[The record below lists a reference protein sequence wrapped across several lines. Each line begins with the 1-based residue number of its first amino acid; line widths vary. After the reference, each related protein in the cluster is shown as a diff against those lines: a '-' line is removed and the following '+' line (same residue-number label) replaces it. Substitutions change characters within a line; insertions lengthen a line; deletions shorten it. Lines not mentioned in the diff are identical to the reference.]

1 MPSGGSATAVACWLM
16 TDVPTQLSPDEL
28 ASALEREA
36 DEREAQHGA
45 EARLYAQLDDFIGLD
60 ILIARHM
67 GDAHT
72 CRVCAVRIE
81 ASDQLV
87 IGIVER
93 RMLDGGA
100 YIGVE
105 HFETSCSG
113 CREQLTARTGARSGS
128 MERPGSGIVYVPRMM
143 MIEGTS

>member
-1 MPSGGSATAVACWLM
+1 MPSGGSATAVACLLM
-16 TDVPTQLSPDEL
+16 TDVPTQLAPDEL
-28 ASALEREA
+28 AAALEREA

-45 EARLYAQLDDFIGLD
+45 EARLYAQLDDYIGLE
-60 ILIARHM
+60 LPIARNA

-87 IGIVER
+87 IGVVER

-100 YIGVE
+100 YIGME
-105 HFETSCSG
+105 HFETACA
-113 CREQLTARTGARSGS
+113 QHATTLTHRTGARSDS
-128 MERPGSGIVYVPRMM
+128 MARPGSGIVYRPRMM